1 LNAARQAGDASHRAV
16 GADAIVVAAGASRR
30 MGGLDKLAAPIGDR
44 PVLAWTLAALAN
56 APEVERIVVVVAP
69 GGVAA
74 LRAAPWLPAKVRI
87 VVEGG
92 DRRQASVAAGLAA
105 FVALDEANDAGNA
118 GDAGDAGHAGGNP
131 SGTAGGRAGVPSS
144 AADERVLLVHDG
156 ARPAISAT
164 LVGAVVR
171 AAATYGAAIP
181 VVPLVETIK
190 RVEGGLVVG
199 TEDRSALAVAQ
210 TPQGM
215 RRGLLRAALASY
227 PADGLQTWTDE
238 ASLLEA
244 CRIPVHAIPGDPA
257 NLKVTTPDDLGRVEA
272 VLLGP
277 RRPRIGFG
285 EDGHPFGPGE
295 PLALG
300 GIAIEGSPR
309 LYGHSDGD
317 VALHAVA
324 DALLGAAGLGDLGRV
339 FPAGPM
345 TPAGIDSADLVREV
359 VRRLAAAGFRP
370 SSVDLTIVA
379 ARPRLGDRLV
389 AMGEAIAPLLGL
401 PAERVNVK
409 ASSGN
414 LLGVE
419 GAGRAITARAV
430 ALVEEA
436 K

>member
-1 LNAARQAGDASHRAV
+1 LSAARRAGDASHRAIL
-16 GADAIVVAAGASRR
+16 ADAIVVAAGASRR
-30 MGGLDKLAAPIGDR
+30 MGGLDKLAVPIGDR
-44 PVLAWTLAALAN
+44 PLLGWTLAALAN
-56 APEVERIVVVVAP
+56 APEIERIAVVVAP
-69 GGVAA
+69 GGVEA
-74 LRAAPWLPAKVRI
+74 LLAAPWLPAKVRI
-87 VVEGG
+87 VVAGG

-105 FVALDEANDAGNA
+105 LVALDESG
-118 GDAGDAGHAGGNP
+118 GDAGRGA
-131 SGTAGGRAGVPSS
+131 TRSS
-144 AADERVLLVHDG
+144 AADDRILLVHDG
-156 ARPAISAT
+156 ARPVVSAA

-171 AAATYGAAIP
+171 AAATHGAAIP
-181 VVPLVETIK
+181 VVRLVETIK
-190 RVEGGLVVG
+190 RVEGGLVVA

-215 RRGLLRAALASY
+215 RRGLLRSALARY
-227 PADGLQTWTDE
+227 PADGPQTWTDE

-257 NLKVTTPDDLGRVEA
+257 NLKVTTPDDLGRAEA
-272 VLLGP
+272 ALLGP
-277 RRPRIGFG
+277 RRQRIGFG

-345 TPAGIDSADLVREV
+345 TPAGIDSADLVREI

-389 AMGEAIAPLLGL
+389 AMAEAIALLVGL
-401 PAERVNVK
+401 PVERINVK

-436 K
+436 R